1 MAELDTRD
9 MQAAASTLGKKLVV
23 VEAATKDDIS
33 KAFAHIVEQRGGA
46 LVVQTDPFFLGQRD
60 QIVALAAHH
69 TVPAIYYLRN
79 YPVAGGLVSY
89 GTSLSDA
96 MRLVGNY
103 TGRILKGEKPSDLV
117 DKQTSR
123 RNMA

>member
-69 TVPAIYYLRN
+69 TVPAIYYLRD
-79 YPVAGGLVSY
+79 YPVAGGRPSELRHQSFRRH
-89 GTSLSDA
+89 A
-96 MRLVGNY
+96 A
-103 TGRILKGEKPSDLV
+103 GRQLYRSHS
-117 DKQTSR
+117 QR
-123 RNMA
+123 